1 MPGSPPR
8 TTRAS
13 TAQGDYVVLFNSD
26 AALFDDALSRCADWL
41 DAHPDVGASSP
52 KLIGADGVP
61 QQCVYPFPRVS
72 DAYREALRLS
82 PRQPEGEGW
91 IAGTALVIRRAAL
104 AAIGG
109 RLDDGF
115 WMYWEDC
122 DLSARFR
129 AAGWRVSAFE
139 GSTIRHH
146 GGASGGGLDSNRRAD
161 LHAWYVHGRHR
172 WFAKHRPRSEA
183 AALWLLDAVDVAR
196 KSVRGTLHPSR
207 RGERVHARVLARVL
221 CDRLFGRA
229 PKCRAAAEEVEP
241 QSRRGVIPA
250 RLRCAPT

>member
-26 AALFDDALSRCADWL
+26 AALFDDALSPRRLARCA
-41 DAHPDVGASSP
+41 PGRR
-52 KLIGADGVP
+52 
-61 QQCVYPFPRVS
+61 RVEPEIDRGRRCAATVCLS
-72 DAYREALRLS
+72 VSACLRRLSRALRLS

-115 WMYWEDC
+115 WMYWKDC
-122 DLSARFR
+122 DLSR
-129 AAGWRVSAFE
+129 AMAPAGWRVSAFE

-146 GGASGGGLDSNRRAD
+146 GGASGGGLDSNRRRSACVVRSPPAS
-161 LHAWYVHGRHR
+161 LVRETPAAFRSGGVVVAGRR
-172 WFAKHRPRSEA
+172 GRRPQ
-183 AALWLLDAVDVAR
+183 VGG
-196 KSVRGTLHPSR
+196 RGTLHPSR
-207 RGERVHARVLARVL
+207 RGERVR
-221 CDRLFGRA
+221 
-229 PKCRAAAEEVEP
+229 P
-241 QSRRGVIPA
+241 RRGAA
-250 RLRCAPT
+250 RALRPPLRPRPEVPGGGRRS